1 MVDLDAHTVA
11 VDVVTVAGVIVFAV
25 HLGASVPV
33 IAQYSVPAIEP
44 VFVIEDVHT
53 DVEIIA
59 ERILICLVC

>member
-1 MVDLDAHTVA
+1 MVDLNAHTEA
-11 VDVVTVAGVIVFAV
+11 VDVVTVAGVTVSAV

-33 IAQYSVPAIEP
+33 IAQYFVPAIEP